1 MFEIVRSLP
10 APADLLRNK
19 YNTAPILSALSEICY
34 SKCYL
39 CENDKVQEVEVEH
52 FLPHAHHPAL
62 KFEWENLFYSC
73 KRCNR
78 IKGDNYE
85 YILNPCDTTHN
96 IFRNIL
102 IIAPSRAND
111 PVIVKNLC
119 VSTDPNYASSAKTVE
134 LLDRCFNDIST
145 PARKISRR
153 ELINQLLEELSLILE
168 IRGRLKSKRL
178 TSFQEG
184 EEIEKLKNM
193 TSPHYPFSAFWRWY
207 VLDDEILVTKMG
219 TFINF

>member
-19 YNTAPILSALSEICY
+19 YNTAPILSALSKICY

-111 PVIVKNLC
+111 SVIVKNLC
-119 VSTDPNYASSAKTVE
+119 VSTDPNYASSVKTVE

-145 PARKISRR
+145 PARRISRR